1 MTERLYY
8 TDPCLIEFDAQV
20 LQIVEAPDGR
30 PALVL
35 DRTAFYPTSGGQPF
49 DTGTIGAAAISDVID
64 QDDGTILHVLSDA
77 SAVATRLTPLSQA
90 HGRIDWNRRFDHMQ
104 QHTGQ
109 HVLSAAFDR
118 VLGVRTVSFHLG
130 ADSSTIDLARE
141 VSASEIER
149 AEVEANRM
157 VWANR
162 SVTIRFADADEAAHL
177 PLRKESLREGVL
189 RLIEV
194 EDFDLSACGGTHVSR
209 TGEIGIIAVGSTERF
224 RGGSRIEF
232 FCGGRALRSHRGLRD
247 IVSASTIAA
256 SAGSAELPAA
266 IERLQSEVKELKRTA
281 KDLHS
286 RLATHEADALA
297 SRAESIGPIRFTF
310 AVIDGSD
317 ANTLKQIATAIVTRP
332 GHAAVVLSAPPPAFI
347 VVARSTDVS
356 LDAGALLKGMIVRFG
371 GKGGG
376 RPDLAQ
382 GGGMEGSAEEMLAHA
397 RTLASAP

>member
-8 TDPCLIEFDAQV
+8 TDPCLTEFDAQV
-20 LQIVEAPDGR
+20 LQIVEAPNGR

-49 DTGTIGAAAISDVID
+49 DTGTIGVAAISDVID
-64 QDDGTILHVLSDA
+64 QDDGTILHVLSEA
-77 SAVATRLTPLSQA
+77 SLAAGLTPLSQA

-149 AEVEANRM
+149 AEEEANRI

-162 SVTIRFADADEAAHL
+162 SVTIRFADADEAARL

-209 TGEIGIIAVGSTERF
+209 TGEIGLIAVGSTERF

-247 IVSASTIAA
+247 IVSASTKAA
-256 SAGSAELPAA
+256 SAGPAELPAA
-266 IERLQSEVKELKRTA
+266 FERLQSEVKELKRTA

-317 ANTLKQIATAIVTRP
+317 ANSLKQIATAIVTRP
-332 GHAAVVLSAPPPAFI
+332 GHAVVVLSAPPPAFV

-382 GGGMEGSAEEMLAHA
+382 GGGMTGSAEEMLAHA
-397 RTLASAP
+397 RTLATAP